1 MTGMLTAPV
10 LTTSRLTL
18 RMLEARDFEEYA
30 SIHSDFEVTRFTT
43 RKQMTRADSWNHMA
57 TIIGHWHL
65 RGYGMWGVEELASHR
80 LVGRVGFH
88 CPEGWPEYELG
99 WTIGREFWGRGF
111 ATEAARAA
119 LEHAFTAMNR
129 EHIISLIDPLNA
141 SSIRVAQRL
150 GERIEGEIEIGG
162 NRLLVYGISRSTS
175 PVSVNPRLAH

>member
-88 CPEGWPEYELG
+88 CPEGWPEFELG